1 MKFRLSLQNRIF
13 LSLGGLALIALFV
26 VWIIIRPKYEKGV
39 VTERIT
45 ILQQMQSY
53 EVQNIDRQIASW
65 IITTKS
71 VAIQMME
78 QPKGGEALLVNAMTL
93 FPNIVQIRVYSPG
106 LPEEI
111 NSQNEKYPIPA
122 HKTADSLFV
131 PSSDPDVKAA
141 WMTGLSSNPPNVFV
155 TRTSFRSIGR
165 IFFVDVI
172 WDADILHQYLTRL
185 PLGATYFLSVYAKDH
200 VVYENRSDLR
210 IMDTSFAYEQT
221 NSLRVIHFAN
231 ENWQTVTGTFQNAQ
245 MDVVVAVPE
254 ATIVEP
260 VRQLLVF
267 SSTLIIAIMC
277 ALLVL
282 GWVLSRQI
290 SRPISML
297 VKDVERLEELNFKQ
311 SVRIPAMRELR
322 KMGETIESMR
332 HSLERY
338 QRLNVDKI
346 ILEES
351 KNKLLLSHSDELI
364 GITSGDGRFLFRNAK
379 FNELSKLLALDAYTA
394 TKGEVVN
401 HPKFARLKE
410 TIQSE
415 NDGPFT
421 VQFVQSELKIDLE
434 TELAQYYRVNDLTIL
449 RGNENLGSLIILHD
463 LTNDRLIDQ
472 MKTDLMNVIIHEL
485 RSRVSSIS
493 MLSTFLAKHDVIE
506 ESKRRESLR
515 LIVKSSLGLHDLI
528 TRFLDISRLESRRV
542 EYTKEVTDIA
552 EIVRE
557 ELERMKLELYEK
569 SLNPE
574 FNVSAGV
581 SPILVVPAL
590 IHDAVSNLLSN
601 AVKYGDPGRT
611 IEIALSR
618 LGDSVALSVTDHGYG
633 IPPAAQEKLFSK
645 FYRVV
650 TNAKAREQVGSG
662 LGLAYVKEI
671 AAYHNGKISL
681 ESNSTIGCTFTLTI
695 PIGDEHR
702 A

>member
-1 MKFRLSLQNRIF
+1 MKIRLSLQNRIF
-13 LSLGGLALIALFV
+13 LSLGGLTLIALFV
-26 VWIIIRPKYEKGV
+26 VWIIIRPEYEKGV
-39 VTERIT
+39 VNGRIT

-65 IITTKS
+65 ITTTKS
-71 VAIQMME
+71 VALQMME

-111 NSQNEKYPIPA
+111 NSQNVRYPAPA

-131 PSSDPDVKAA
+131 SSSDPGVKTA
-141 WMTGLSSNPPNVFV
+141 WMTGLSSKPPNVFV

-165 IFFVDVI
+165 TFFVDVV
-172 WDADILHQYLTRL
+172 WDADILQQYLTRL
-185 PLGATYFLSVYAKDH
+185 PLGSSYFLSVYAKHH
-200 VVYENRSDLR
+200 VVYENRSDMR
-210 IMDTSFAYEQT
+210 IIDTSFAYKQT
-221 NSLRVIHFAN
+221 NNLHVIHFAD
-231 ENWQTVTGTFQNAQ
+231 ENWQTVTSTFQNAQ

-277 ALLVL
+277 ALLIL

-297 VKDVERLEELNFKQ
+297 IKDVERLEDLDFKQ
-311 SVRIPAMRELR
+311 SVRIPGMRELR

-351 KNKLLLSHSDELI
+351 KNKLLMSHSDDLI
-364 GITSGDGRFLFRNAK
+364 GITGGDGKFLFRNSK
-379 FNELSKLLALDAYTA
+379 FNELSRSLALDTSIV
-394 TKGEVVN
+394 TKGEVVH
-401 HPKFARLKE
+401 HPRFARLKE
-410 TIQSE
+410 TVQSE
-415 NDGPFT
+415 HDGPFM
-421 VQFVQSELKIDLE
+421 VHFEQSELKIDVE

-449 RGNENLGSLIILHD
+449 RGNENLGSLIIFHD

-472 MKTDLMNVIIHEL
+472 MKTDLMNVIVHEL

-493 MLSTFLAKHDVIE
+493 MLSTFLLKHDVIE

-515 LIVKSSLGLHDLI
+515 LIMKSSFGLNDLI
-528 TRFLDISRLESRRV
+528 SRFLDISRLESRRV
-542 EYTKEVTDIA
+542 EYPKEVSDIA
-552 EIVRE
+552 VIVRE
-557 ELERMKLELYEK
+557 ELERMKPEFQEK
-569 SLNPE
+569 SLEPE
-574 FNVSAGV
+574 LSVSDGI
-581 SPILVVPAL
+581 SPILVAPAL

-618 LGDSVALSVTDHGYG
+618 QVDSVVLSVTDHGIG

-650 TNAKAREQVGSG
+650 TNEKAREQAGTG

-671 AAYHNGKISL
+671 AAYHNGTISL
-681 ESNSTIGCTFTLTI
+681 ESNSAIGCRFTLTI
-695 PIGDEHR
+695 PIVEEHT